1 MGSTETQNNG
11 AGGQRQEQD
20 SAQSK
25 DKMPPPQGQPVN
37 YPNTLTSLNQPP
49 GSGQRQDSL
58 SMYTNFNQPRLS
70 TDSSISSFLNIDNQ
84 PDNRGSTSQMGQ
96 VPSNTGQE
104 LPYTRGFSIVNNL
117 WNAPAPHPQ
126 NDVAFTTT
134 RRQSEQLEPFMP
146 KFNTSSFSQPSKG
159 LQQQRQQFQQP
170 QLQQGQQ
177 SQSVQQQQSQQQQQQ
192 QLQQQYQQQ
201 QAQQQHQQAQ
211 QQQQQSQASQHGQQS
226 QFQQGT
232 QNSQSQGH
240 LQGSINNALGRPES
254 VSSSKRN
261 SLYFPTSDADLDFFN
276 TGKRNSIAMKP
287 PLIKPNGSG
296 QNQQVN
302 GADDMEV
309 PFFQG
314 PLSRKNSIKFNPEDF
329 ADFQFKRRDSSV
341 RATLDNSNYMPAPP
355 KRINDGSLSPIEH
368 QMVDNEDVEDVE
380 TRLHKHLYSLVDNV
394 KLDKSPPKKKQKAT
408 KKQKKAT
415 QTGKKVNDDE
425 HQHHLD
431 NGQMQSDNGA
441 HMQSLTPLNN
451 SISSMDDSKPLLG
464 ATKVDQLMLVIQARK
479 NGVTDK
485 VPRSADGSLLLES
498 APSIIP
504 PLSQLVGGV
513 EKPKSKGVKQ
523 FQCPYCHKYFTQS
536 THLEVH
542 VRSHIGYKPFS
553 CEFCG
558 KRFTQGGNLRTH
570 IRLHT
575 GEKPYECERCGR
587 KFSRKGNLAAH
598 KLTHDNLKPFECKLD
613 DCNKNFTQLG
623 NMKAHQNRFHLQTLN
638 RLTQRLAEMDPNENI
653 SQKERELLDYFA
665 SIYRNSNRGIKG
677 RGKGNQN
684 IVPLNSFDKHQQM
697 DDPSVRVAAKALG
710 SLTQSKQPSPMTYET
725 TSNSSIPDKNNQFSF
740 QDNETQLDDAAYAA
754 TGALGLGSRN
764 TKTPSQKEK
773 VHFKDV
779 NFIR

>member
-1 MGSTETQNNG
+1 MADTDVHNKS
-11 AGGQRQEQD
+11 GGHRQEHENPD
-20 SAQSK
+20 K
-25 DKMPPPQGQPVN
+25 DKMPPPQGQPLSNAGALPAVN
-37 YPNTLTSLNQPP
+37 QAGN
-49 GSGQRQDSL
+49 QRQDSI

-84 PDNRGSTSQMGQ
+84 NDPRGSASQMGQ
-96 VPSNTGQE
+96 GPNNPGQD
-104 LPYTRGFSIVNNL
+104 LPYSRGFSIVNNL
-117 WNAPAPHPQ
+117 WNAPAPPQ

-146 KFNTSSFSQPSKG
+146 KFNTSSFTQSSKG
-159 LQQQRQQFQQP
+159 LPSNNQQVHHQVQTQG
-170 QLQQGQQ
+170 QGQQ
-177 SQSVQQQQSQQQQQQ
+177 R
-192 QLQQQYQQQ
+192 
-201 QAQQQHQQAQ
+201 QAQ
-211 QQQQQSQASQHGQQS
+211 QQQQSNAQI
-226 QFQQGT
+226 
-232 QNSQSQGH
+232 QNSVAGM
-240 LQGSINNALGRPES
+240 GRGDS
-254 VSSSKRN
+254 ASSSKRN
-261 SLYFPTSDADLDFFN
+261 SIYFPPTDNDLDFFN
-276 TGKRNSIAMKP
+276 PGKRNSMVMKP
-287 PLIKPNGSG
+287 PLIKPNVNG
-296 QNQQVN
+296 QNQQGSN
-302 GADDMEV
+302 HDDMEV

-314 PLSRKNSIKFNPEDF
+314 PLSRKNSIKFNPDDF

-355 KRINDGSLSPIEH
+355 KRMNDGSLSPIDH
-368 QMVDNEDVEDVE
+368 QLVDNDVRDGSVHHSLDHRHIDDDEDDDVE
-380 TRLHKHLYSLVDNV
+380 TRLHKHLSSLVDSV
-394 KLDKSPPKKKQKAT
+394 KMDKSPKKKKQRLN
-408 KKQKKAT
+408 KKQK
-415 QTGKKVNDDE
+415 D
-425 HQHHLD
+425 
-431 NGQMQSDNGA
+431 
-441 HMQSLTPLNN
+441 
-451 SISSMDDSKPLLG
+451 MDDSNKEMNSPNHTSNDMGNNSGDQLQPLGQLNGSISGIEDTKPLLG

-485 VPRSADGSLLLES
+485 VSRSADGSLLLDS

-513 EKPKSKGVKQ
+513 EKPKSKGLKQ
-523 FQCPYCHKYFTQS
+523 FQCAYCHKYFTQS

-553 CEFCG
+553 CDFCG

-598 KLTHDNLKPFECKLD
+598 KLTHDNLKPFQCKLD
-613 DCNKNFTQLG
+613 DCNKTFTQLG

-684 IVPLNSFDKHQQM
+684 IVPLNAYEKHHQL

-710 SLTQSKQPSPMTYET
+710 SLNHSKQPSPMAYET
-725 TSNSSIPDKNNQFSF
+725 SSNASIHDKNNQFSF
-740 QDNETQLDDAAYAA
+740 PEAETQLDDAAYAA
-754 TGALGLGSRN
+754 TGAIALGSRRS
-764 TKTPSQKEK
+764 KSPSEKEK
-773 VHFKDV
+773 VQFKDV

>member
-1 MGSTETQNNG
+1 MADTEVQNKTGNPH
-11 AGGQRQEQD
+11 QEHDSQD
-20 SAQSK
+20 K
-25 DKMPPPQGQPVN
+25 DTMPPPQGQP
-37 YPNTLTSLNQPP
+37 LSTSASLPTIAQT
-49 GSGQRQDSL
+49 STQRQDSI

-84 PDNRGSTSQMGQ
+84 TDPRGSASQMGSGQ
-96 VPSNTGQE
+96 HNPTQE
-104 LPYTRGFSIVNNL
+104 LPYSRGYSIVNNL
-117 WNAPAPHPQ
+117 WNAPSAPQ

-146 KFNTSSFSQPSKG
+146 KFNTSSFSQASKG
-159 LQQQRQQFQQP
+159 IPSTQQQGQNSNQQAQGPQQGQSNQQQGMLRQTQQQP
-170 QLQQGQQ
+170 QSL
-177 SQSVQQQQSQQQQQQ
+177 V
-192 QLQQQYQQQ
+192 
-201 QAQQQHQQAQ
+201 
-211 QQQQQSQASQHGQQS
+211 
-226 QFQQGT
+226 GT
-232 QNSQSQGH
+232 M
-240 LQGSINNALGRPES
+240 GRGDS

-261 SLYFPTSDADLDFFN
+261 SIYFPSSEADLDFFN
-276 TGKRNSIAMKP
+276 PGKRNSMVMKP
-287 PLIKPNGSG
+287 PLIKPNGTV
-296 QNQQVN
+296 QNQSGGN
-302 GADDMEV
+302 HDDMEV

-314 PLSRKNSIKFNPEDF
+314 PLSRKNSLKFNPEDF

-341 RATLDNSNYMPAPP
+341 RATLDNSNYIPAAP

-368 QMVDNEDVEDVE
+368 AMVDAEVGTEGSSHPLDQHVDEDDDVEA
-380 TRLHKHLYSLVDNV
+380 RLHKHLSSLVGSV
-394 KLDKSPPKKKQKAT
+394 KLEKSPKKKKQKVSKA
-408 KKQKKAT
+408 QKKNQQSIGKQMSPPD
-415 QTGKKVNDDE
+415 QTTLSTHDPTSGRMSSIPSLNESINPMDE
-425 HQHHLD
+425 
-431 NGQMQSDNGA
+431 
-441 HMQSLTPLNN
+441 T
-451 SISSMDDSKPLLG
+451 KPLLG

-498 APSIIP
+498 APAIIP

-513 EKPKSKGVKQ
+513 EKPKSKGLKQ

-553 CEFCG
+553 CDFCG

-598 KLTHDNLKPFECKLD
+598 KLTHDNLKPFQCKLD
-613 DCNKNFTQLG
+613 DCNKTFTQLG

-638 RLTQRLAEMDPNENI
+638 RLTQRLADLNPSDDI
-653 SQKERELLDYFA
+653 SDKERDLLDYFA

-684 IVPLNSFDKHQQM
+684 IVPLNAYEKHHQL

-710 SLTQSKQPSPMTYET
+710 SLNHFKQASPMTYD
-725 TSNSSIPDKNNQFSF
+725 TSTGSSIPDKHNQFSF
-740 QDNETQLDDAAYAA
+740 TDAETQLDDVAYATA
-754 TGALGLGSRN
+754 ETMSLGSRR
-764 TKTPSQKEK
+764 TKSPSDKDK
-773 VHFKDV
+773 VQFKDV
-779 NFIR
+779 NFTR